1 MVAYDPDSPNTN
13 FGLIPTAHR
22 EATQLVVAD
31 ADSLA
36 SGHDEPNPNLMDNN
50 HVP

>member
-1 MVAYDPDSPNTN
+1 MVAYHPDPQKHK

-50 HVP
+50 LVP